1 MLIILSRKHL
11 VVPEARAALEQFK
24 VEMSKE
30 LDINGSS
37 SANNDYLASFHTGRI
52 TKKLIEMGEK
62 QLIDK

>member
-1 MLIILSRKHL
+1 MSRKHL

-24 VEMSKE
+24 VEMAKE

>member
-1 MLIILSRKHL
+1 MLYWLRQSFEFDKNRRIIF
-11 VVPEARAALEQFK
+11 VDG
-24 VEMSKE
+24 